1 MTGSGDTDGGNKRA
15 VVETLDVSKAAA
27 TANGNAFSYERIP
40 GAVPPGAASSVFA
53 GYYLPGDPFGWVSIS
68 FTDCLKGLMR
78 TLTLALAATALLAGA
93 PAASAA
99 DYKVTGGKLDWTMAN
114 QYTGGGDAA
123 RTWLGYAT
131 NTVPVAGPPAAGKV
145 EPTAP
150 ATATDPAGAAVTII
164 DGTSV
169 RGAEQFFTLGYPV
182 AAAGGSY
189 DDYGVGAIELTGTF
203 TFTIHAAQGVKPI
216 TIVNPLVTLNG
227 LTGTLHRDR
236 VRIRPATAYDR
247 SKVQFNLDLSGA
259 TVVTRA
265 DGAKVDRRDRPAQHG
280 RHGALRLPGELDS
293 LRDDEAHAR
302 GRVSGARGRPAARR
316 ARRSRARTVRP
327 ARPHSARR
335 ARRPARRVPPGQGAV
350 CKDAKLSTYKLRS
363 RRSTGKAARKVRLLA
378 RKTGKLVGV
387 GTLKGRTLKISYV
400 QARKPKGSFVSPSR
414 RQQAARDG
422 DAPIIRALSDRCLD
436 LGDTCR

>member
-1 MTGSGDTDGGNKRA
+1 
-15 VVETLDVSKAAA
+15 
-27 TANGNAFSYERIP
+27 
-40 GAVPPGAASSVFA
+40 
-53 GYYLPGDPFGWVSIS
+53 
-68 FTDCLKGLMR
+68 MR

-164 DGTSV
+164 DGTSM
-169 RGAEQFFTLGYPV
+169 RGADQFFTLGYPV

-203 TFTIHAAQGVKPI
+203 TFTIHAAQGVPPI

-227 LTGTLHRDR
+227 LTGTLRASGSDS
-236 VRIRPATAYDR
+236 AGAAYDR
-247 SKVQFNLDLSGA
+247 SKVQFNLDLSAA

-265 DGAKVDRRDRPAQHG
+265 DGAKVIGGIVPRRTADNVLSGFPVDSTRYGTMKLTLAVEYPEPGDGPAGPQGPPVHRARRVRPA
-280 RHGALRLPGELDS
+280 
-293 LRDDEAHAR
+293 
-302 GRVSGARGRPAARR
+302 RPRSARR
-316 ARRSRARTVRP
+316 ARRA
-327 ARPHSARR
+327 
-335 ARRPARRVPPGQGAV
+335 RPARRVPPV
-350 CKDAKLSTYKLRS
+350 LRGRPARTRS
-363 RRSTGKAARKVRLLA
+363 SAPTSCVRRRSGARRRA
-378 RKTGKLVGV
+378 RSACSR
-387 GTLKGRTLKISYV
+387 GRPASSSAS
-400 QARKPKGSFVSPSR
+400 AR
-414 RQQAARDG
+414 
-422 DAPIIRALSDRCLD
+422 
-436 LGDTCR
+436 